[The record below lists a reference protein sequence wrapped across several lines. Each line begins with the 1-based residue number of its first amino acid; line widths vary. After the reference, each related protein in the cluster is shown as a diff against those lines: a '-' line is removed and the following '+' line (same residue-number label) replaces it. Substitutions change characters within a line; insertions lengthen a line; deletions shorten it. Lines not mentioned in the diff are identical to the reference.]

1 MSSLW
6 TGGVPPE
13 ALQLS
18 KAFEGLPNYTYELL
32 FVDNSST
39 DGTVAEDATPFDAAA
54 GEPDDE
60 ESSRFAVGAP
70 SRCCAARTGVP
81 GVSLRETGRSGRDPA
96 RWDAALPDGEAPA
109 ELAAFWPAESPVSA
123 SANAGIE
130 AIATPT
136 PRATARAPTRP
147 T

>member
-1 MSSLW
+1 VAAGLAPASAVADG
-6 TGGVPPE
+6 TGSE
-13 ALQLS
+13 AEDLS
-18 KAFEGLPNYTYELL
+18 GTFA
-32 FVDNSST
+32 

-109 ELAAFWPAESPVSA
+109 ELAASWPAESPVSA